1 MISPLTIVL
10 TKIFS
15 RGFYRANAG
24 LLLFFFVVLVSYT
37 ILINPAGTMPH
48 EMFEFYQLIVLLT
61 FISSPVTMIVIFVA
75 WLLYTVKSWQYVT
88 GQLTATENN
97 FLFYSTTA
105 LGKFRQLR
113 SWWWM
118 QFVITLPIT
127 AYGLLSVTLGIIY
140 HHYLYP
146 FIIIV
151 YIFFLITV
159 SAAIYVWLANRLS
172 ASAGTPLTLKLPVRW
187 KKPFF
192 SLFLY
197 HIVHHIKLG
206 GILTKT
212 FSLFCLT
219 SGAYSMFSSNR
230 HDARVAGLLVLTAVA
245 GHLYLIYQ
253 EHRFEVMTMAF
264 SRNFPYSRNRH
275 FLYITLRYLLLLVPE
290 MIFLFIMEPPM
301 MAMLLLLYAISV
313 MLCFRGLL
321 YWLGLNMNVY
331 LPVVFAAYVFLFW
344 LIMYGYLWQ
353 SAGIMLLLS
362 YVLFYYRYYKLQP
375 LE

>member
-10 TKIFS
+10 IKIFS

-48 EMFEFYQLIVLLT
+48 EMFEFYQLIILLT
-61 FISSPVTMIVIFVA
+61 FISSPVTMTIIFIA
-75 WLLYTVKSWQYVT
+75 WLLYTIKSWQYVT
-88 GQLTATENN
+88 AQLTATENS

-127 AYGLLSVTLGIIY
+127 AYGILSVILGIIY
-140 HHYLYP
+140 HHYLFP
-146 FIIIV
+146 FITLLYV
-151 YIFFLITV
+151 FFLITV
-159 SAAIYVWLANRLS
+159 SAGVYVWLANRLS
-172 ASAGTPLTLKLPVRW
+172 AGTSTPLTLKMPVRW

-197 HIVHHIKLG
+197 HIVHKIKLG
-206 GILTKT
+206 GILTKI

-230 HDARVAGLLVLTAVA
+230 HDTKVAGLLVLTAVA

-253 EHRFEVMTMAF
+253 EHRFEVMTLAF

-275 FLYITLRYLLLLVPE
+275 FLYIVLRYLLLLLPE
-290 MIFLFIMEPPM
+290 MIFLFIMEPPL

-321 YWLGLNMNVY
+321 YWLGLNMNSY
-331 LPVVFAAYVFLFW
+331 LPLVFAVYILLFW

-353 SAGIMLLLS
+353 SAGMMLLLA
-362 YVLFYYRYYKLQP
+362 YGLFYYRYYKLQP
-375 LE
+375 VE